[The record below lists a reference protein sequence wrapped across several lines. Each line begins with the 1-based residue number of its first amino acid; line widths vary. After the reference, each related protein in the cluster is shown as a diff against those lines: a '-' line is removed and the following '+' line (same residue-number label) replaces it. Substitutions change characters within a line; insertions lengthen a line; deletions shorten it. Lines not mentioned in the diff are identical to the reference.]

1 MMIFVDFD
9 ELDTFNCTYGFSEEK
24 SGTLRVFVEGGL
36 AFPYGMF
43 LKEEN
48 GVRFLNVK
56 KIILR
61 MWERYFQDT
70 IFTIH
75 QGGLNM
81 LNGS

>member
-43 LKEEN
+43 LKKEN

-56 KIILR
+56 R
-61 MWERYFQDT
+61 
-70 IFTIH
+70 
-75 QGGLNM
+75 
-81 LNGS
+81 

>member
-24 SGTLRVFVEGGL
+24 SGALRVFVEGGL

-48 GVRFLNVK
+48 GVRFFKCEKDNSENVG
-56 KIILR
+56 
-61 MWERYFQDT
+61 RYFQDT

>member
-1 MMIFVDFD
+1 M
-9 ELDTFNCTYGFSEEK
+9 
-24 SGTLRVFVEGGL
+24 VF
-36 AFPYGMF
+36 A
-43 LKEEN
+43 
-48 GVRFLNVK
+48 FLNVK